1 MVLMDPNQNYDQ
13 ETPSLK
19 SHIIE
24 FIQTI
29 AVFVAISL
37 FIYYFAIQPH
47 KVSGASMEPN
57 FHDKDFILTD
67 KITYQFSEPKHGDII
82 VFKNPDNESQDY
94 IKRII
99 ALPGDKIMVKNGHI
113 YLNGNLKSEPYL
125 NPNLLT
131 KTGKFLSDGKE
142 VSVGENELITLGD
155 NRDNSWDSKDWGY
168 VPKKNII
175 GKAFFRYWPPQ
186 SIGLIKTDKL
196 L

>member
-1 MVLMDPNQNYDQ
+1 MDPNASYDQ
-13 ETPSLK
+13 ETPRLK

-67 KITYQFSEPKHGDII
+67 KVTYKFAEPKHGDII
-82 VFKNPDNESQDY
+82 VFKNPNNESQDF

-99 ALPGDKIMVKNGHI
+99 ALPGDRIMLKDGHI
-113 YLNGNLKSEPYL
+113 YINGNIVKEPYL
-125 NPNLLT
+125 NSNLTT
-131 KTGKFLSDGKE
+131 KGGAFLSEGKE
-142 VSVGENELITLGD
+142 VTLNENELITLGD
-155 NRDNSWDSKDWGY
+155 NRNNSYDSKDWGY
-168 VPKKNII
+168 LPMNNVI
-175 GKAFFRYWPPQ
+175 GKAFFRYWPLQ
-186 SIGLIKTDKL
+186 RIGLIKTDKPL
-196 L
+196 

>member
-1 MVLMDPNQNYDQ
+1 MGHMDPNQSYDQ
-13 ETPSLK
+13 EPPSLK

-67 KITYQFSEPKHGDII
+67 KVTYKFNEPKHGDII
-82 VFKNPDNESQDY
+82 VFKNPNNEAQDF

-99 ALPGDKIMVKNGHI
+99 ALPGDKIMLKEGHI
-113 YLNGNLKSEPYL
+113 YINGDLVKESYLDSNLVTRS
-125 NPNLLT
+125 
-131 KTGKFLSDGKE
+131 GAFLSEGKE
-142 VSVGENELITLGD
+142 ITVEENDLITLGD
-155 NRDNSWDSKDWGY
+155 NRNNSYDSKDWGY
-168 VPKKNII
+168 LPMKNII
-175 GKAFFRYWPPQ
+175 GKAFFRYWPLQ
-186 SIGLIKTDKL
+186 RIGLIKTDGPL
-196 L
+196 